1 METVAVLRE
10 LPVLTL
16 VKAVPLALVGYLLA
30 VCVYRIWFHP
40 LAKFPGPVLAKIT
53 NLYGGYHAWK
63 GDLHLHMMR
72 CHEKYGDIVRYA
84 PNRVLFNTNTGLKEI
99 YAFSKS
105 FQKSSAYGAMV
116 HRAPNTLTLID
127 KKQHGRKRRIIGQGF
142 GDQALR
148 GYEETIMQLV
158 RAFCD
163 SLAKDIPEEGPVG
176 EWSAPQN
183 MAKWSNYL
191 TFDIMSSVIFGVN
204 FDLIGS
210 PKNREIVRC
219 IEDSNV
225 RTGVLLQAGELATRR
240 LDRKLFPQ
248 AIIGRNFF
256 IKFVNQLLKK
266 RMSAKPLKRKDVFS
280 FLLDAVDP
288 ETQQGFTP
296 AEIGAESTTM
306 IVAGSDTS
314 STAIAS
320 TFFYLC
326 RHPEVYEKVK
336 NEVRAAFAGPDD
348 VTLGAALTGCVY
360 LRACIDESLRMSPP
374 ASSSLWREVV
384 QDGVVIDGHPVPRGY
399 DVGTCIYAIHHN
411 AEYYPEPFKYLPERW
426 LDERPEK
433 VQVAR
438 SAFNPFSIGPRS
450 CLGKGLALTEL
461 TLTMAYL
468 LSKYDFRPAPGS
480 EKVGGGSLAQGVGR
494 EREGEYQ
501 LRDHVTAAKDG
512 PIVQLRVRQ

>member
-1 METVAVLRE
+1 MEAINRLAE
-10 LPVLTL
+10 FPV
-16 VKAVPLALVGYLLA
+16 LALVKIVPLTFLA
-30 VCVYRIWFHP
+30 YVLAIIVYRIWFHP
-40 LAKFPGPVLAKIT
+40 LAKFPGPVLAKVT
-53 NLYGGYHAWK
+53 NLYGGYFAWK
-63 GDLHLHMMR
+63 GDLHVDMLR
-72 CHEKYGDIVRYA
+72 CHEKYGVTSFDTHPIVSS
-84 PNRVLFNTNTGLKEI
+84 FNTNTGLKDI
-99 YAFSKS
+99 YAFSKQ
-105 FQKSSAYGAMV
+105 FQKSTVYGAMV
-116 HRAPNTLTLID
+116 HRAPNTLTLTD
-127 KKQHGRKRRIIGQGF
+127 KKQHGRKRRTIGQGF
-142 GDQALR
+142 GDNALR
-148 GYEETIMQLV
+148 GFEDTIMNLV

-163 SLAKDIPEEGPVG
+163 KLVQDTPAG
-176 EWSAPQN
+176 EWSYPQN

-191 TFDIMSSVIFGVN
+191 TFDIMSSIIFGET

-210 PKNREIVRC
+210 SENRDIIQS

-248 AIIGRNFF
+248 AIVGRNYF
-256 IKFVNQLLKK
+256 IRFVNQLLKK

-288 ETQQGFTP
+288 ETKQGFTP
-296 AEIGAESTTM
+296 AEIGAESTTL

-326 RHPEVYEKVK
+326 RYPEVYEKVK
-336 NEVRAAFAGPDD
+336 NEIRSVFAGPND
-348 VTLGAALTGCVY
+348 VTLGPNLSNCVY

-374 ASSSLWREVV
+374 AGSSLWREVI
-384 QDGVVIDGHPVPRGY
+384 QDGVVIDGHVILRGY

-411 AEYYPEPFKYLPERW
+411 AKYFPEPFEYRPDRW
-426 LDERPEK
+426 LDEPEK
-433 VQVAR
+433 VQLAR
-438 SAFNPFSIGPRS
+438 SAYTPFSIGPRS

-468 LSKYDFRPAPGS
+468 LSKYDFRLASGT
-480 EKVGGGSLAQGVGR
+480 EEVGGGSVSQGIGR
-494 EREGEYQ
+494 HHQKEYQ
-501 LRDHVTAAKDG
+501 LHDHVTAAKNG

>member
-1 METVAVLRE
+1 MEVERLRNLSVLP
-10 LPVLTL
+10 LLA
-16 VKAVPLALVGYLLA
+16 AVPLALVGYLVAL
-30 VCVYRIWFHP
+30 CVYRIWFHP
-40 LAKFPGPVLAKIT
+40 LAKFPGPFLGKIT
-53 NLYGGYHAWK
+53 NLYGGYYAWT
-63 GDLHLHMMR
+63 GDLHLDMTR
-72 CHEKYGDIVRYA
+72 CHEKYGNIVRYA
-84 PNRVLFNTNTGLKEI
+84 PDRVLFNTNTGLKADI
-99 YAFSKS
+99 YAFTKN
-105 FQKSSAYGAMV
+105 FQKSAAYGAMV

-142 GDQALR
+142 GDNALR
-148 GYEETIMQLV
+148 GYEDTIMELV
-158 RAFCD
+158 RRFCD
-163 SLAKDIPEEGPVG
+163 SLANDIPQGKAG
-176 EWSAPQN
+176 EWSSPQN

-191 TFDIMSSVIFGVN
+191 TFDIMSSLIFGEN
-204 FDLIGS
+204 FDLLGS
-210 PKNREIVRC
+210 PENREIVKR

-240 LDRKLFPQ
+240 LDRRLFPD
-248 AIIGRNFF
+248 AIVGRNYF
-256 IKFVNQLLKK
+256 IRFVNQLLQK

-280 FLLDAVDP
+280 FLLDAIDP

-326 RHPEVYEKVK
+326 RHPDVYDKVK
-336 NEVRAAFAGPDD
+336 NEVRAAFAGPED
-348 VTLGAALTGCVY
+348 VTLGASLTSCVY

-374 ASSSLWREVV
+374 ASSSLWREVM

-399 DVGTCIYAIHHN
+399 DVGTCIYAIQHN
-411 AEYYPEPFKYLPERW
+411 PEYYPEPFEYRPERW
-426 LDERPEK
+426 LDAPDK
-433 VQVAR
+433 VQLAR

-480 EKVGGGSLAQGVGR
+480 EKVGGGSISQGPGR
-494 EREGEYQ
+494 HREEEYQ
-501 LRDHVTAAKDG
+501 LHDHVTASKNG
-512 PIVQLRVRQ
+512 PIVQVRMRQF